1 MRRTKIICT
10 IGPATANF
18 ETLEQLHAAGM
29 GVVRINMSH
38 ADHESAAKVIGWIRT
53 LNRKVE
59 HPVAVLLDTQGPE
72 IRTGDL
78 EQPMELTS
86 GDVITVT
93 VLDEADVESTS
104 IHVNY
109 DELVTSVSIGD
120 RVSIDNGLINFEV
133 LEKDGGRMTCRVLDG
148 GTLGSKRHVNL
159 PGVRVNL
166 PSITEKDAR
175 DIRFGMSQG
184 IDFVALSFVRSVD
197 DVTALRE
204 LLGAKAQS
212 IQIIAKIEDREGV
225 ANIEEIAQAADGIM
239 VARGDLGIETAI
251 AELPNIQRSLVR
263 TCSRLGRRCIVATH
277 LLESMISNPI
287 PTRAEVTDVANAIY
301 EGVDA
306 IMLSGETSIGK
317 YPERCVS
324 QLDAIARASE
334 AQPGLGFERELYATD
349 DKQHLARTAVY
360 LAESLDAAG
369 IVVITRRG
377 IMADLVTN
385 CRPATVPIYAFTN
398 NSQTRR
404 RLVLNRAVFSFRTA
418 FSQDPEKTLDTAFA
432 VLRERLGMA
441 HDAKVVVISDVLA
454 RQRTVDAVQIRT
466 IEPAPPPTPDASA
479 TIEQSD

>member
-10 IGPATANF
+10 VGPATADF
-18 ETLEQLHAAGM
+18 ETLERLHAAGM
-29 GVVRINMSH
+29 GIVRINMSH
-38 ADHESAAKVIGWIRT
+38 ADHDGAARVIGWIRT

-59 HPVAVLLDTQGPE
+59 QPVSVLLDTQGPE

-78 EQPMELTS
+78 VQPLELTS
-86 GDVITVT
+86 GEVVTLT
-93 VLDEADVESTS
+93 VLDEEDVEATS

-109 DELVTSVSIGD
+109 EDLVTSVATGD

-148 GTLGSKRHVNL
+148 GLLGSKRHVNL

-175 DIRFGMSQG
+175 DIRFGMEQG
-184 IDFVALSFVRSVD
+184 VDFIALSFVRGVD
-197 DVTALRE
+197 DIASLRK
-204 LLGAKAQS
+204 LLGAKAQT
-212 IQIIAKIEDREGV
+212 IHVIAKIEDSEGV
-225 ANIEEIAQAADGIM
+225 ANIEAIARAADGIM
-239 VARGDLGIETAI
+239 VARGDLGIETDI
-251 AELPNIQRSLVR
+251 AQLPNVQRELVR
-263 TCSRLGRRCIVATH
+263 TVSQIGRRCIVATH
-277 LLESMISNPI
+277 LLESMINNPI

-317 YPERCVS
+317 YPERCVA

-334 AQPGLGFERELYATD
+334 AQPGLGFERELVATS
-349 DKQHLARTAVY
+349 DKQHLARTAVQ

-385 CRPATVPIYAFTN
+385 CRPPTVPIYAFTN
-398 NSQTRR
+398 SGQTRR
-404 RLVLNRAVFSFRTA
+404 RLVLNRSVFSYRTA

-432 VLRERLGMA
+432 VLRDRVGLPV
-441 HDAKVVVISDVLA
+441 DAKVVVISDVLA
-454 RQRTVDAVQIRT
+454 RHRTVDAVQIRP
-466 IEPAPPPTPDASA
+466 IGPLEPS
-479 TIEQSD
+479 